1 MRFRIALLIGFLP
14 CLRDAAHAQ
23 SQWTTRVDSVPGVIN
38 DMLWTGSLAL
48 AVDEQGNILSS
59 SRGADWTT
67 RDSGGPPW
75 QSVIRTGN
83 GRYLASSWAGEQAVS
98 EDGLHWVRS
107 PQAASIR
114 SATALGT
121 KTLGSD
127 GSLDSGYLYLSLDGT
142 SWKRVGAD
150 SQGVSPVRNQIS
162 GLASNGQIAVAV
174 GSHWVDGVSGSG
186 SGLSAVTSNGVNWS
200 FRPSQGFRNAF
211 RVCWAKD
218 RFFALHLD
226 VLASS
231 FDGLIW
237 SPAANLPP
245 SAFPFDVAWTGKQF
259 ITVGA
264 SGLILASDDGSHWQD
279 AQSPFDISVIFSSAA
294 WTGSRLILAGSNHGS
309 RFIVTTDR
317 DALAIRPG
325 RTFQNPGS
333 RWEREGAW
341 IVGRPPSDGAGG
353 KVRLFDMRGLPIRDL
368 TYAAGSAQVRMPISG
383 LGRGTYILRTEEG
396 GARVSSSISIL
407 R

>member
-1 MRFRIALLIGFLP
+1 MRFRLAFLIGFLP

-23 SQWTTRVDSVPGVIN
+23 SQWTTRVDSVPGVIH

-48 AVDEQGNILSS
+48 AVDEQGHILSS
-59 SRGADWTT
+59 SQGADWTT

-75 QSVIRTGN
+75 QSVIRAGN
-83 GRYLASSWAGEQAVS
+83 GRYLASSLAGAQAVS

-114 SATALGT
+114 SAAALGT
-121 KTLGSD
+121 KTLGTD
-127 GSLDSGYLYLSLDGT
+127 GSLDSGYLYLSLDGA
-142 SWKRVGAD
+142 SWKRVSAD
-150 SQGVSPVRNQIS
+150 SQGVPPVWNQIS

-174 GSHWVDGVSGSG
+174 GNHWVDGVSGSG
-186 SGLSAVTSNGVNWS
+186 SGLSAVTSDGVKWS
-200 FRPSQGFRNAF
+200 FRPSQEFKSAF
-211 RVCWAKD
+211 RVCWEKD
-218 RFFALHLD
+218 RFFALHLN

-231 FDGLIW
+231 FDGLSW
-237 SPAANLPP
+237 SPAAYLPP

-259 ITVGA
+259 IAVGA
-264 SGLILASDDGSHWQD
+264 SGLILASDEGSYWQD
-279 AQSPFDISVIFSSAA
+279 AQSPFDVSVNFSSVA
-294 WTGSRLILAGSNHGS
+294 WTGSRLILAGSSHGS

-317 DALAIRPG
+317 NALALRPG
-325 RTFQNPGS
+325 PTSRRPHV

-341 IVGRPPSDGAGG
+341 IVGRLPADAAGG
-353 KVRLFDMRGLPIRDL
+353 KARMFDMRGLPIRDL

-383 LGRGTYILRTEEG
+383 LGRGTYILRTEAG
-396 GARVSSSISIL
+396 GARVSASISIL